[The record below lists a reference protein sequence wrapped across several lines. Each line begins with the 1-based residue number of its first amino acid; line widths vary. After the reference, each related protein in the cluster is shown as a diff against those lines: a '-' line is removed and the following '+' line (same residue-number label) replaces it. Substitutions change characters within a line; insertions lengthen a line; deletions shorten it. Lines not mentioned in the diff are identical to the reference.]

1 MLPLTIDPM
10 SIPNPNQVIN
20 LVSNLP
26 PTTSANTGFQ
36 ITNNQW
42 IGSSF
47 TTGNNLVI
55 LTSVTLRLGQ
65 FTLGSLFVKLYSNF
79 SNFTGFPGYEIN
91 SFNVPS
97 ISGTNTYDFTL
108 TNPYILTANTT
119 YWLVAGISSGSGGY
133 AWAFA
138 NSSDQIGELDWLI
151 GDDAVFGTP
160 SNEGVTWNNLTGYGY
175 NGTFQFAIRGSNI

>member
-36 ITNNQW
+36 VTNNQW
-42 IGSSF
+42 MGSSF

-79 SNFTGFPGYEIN
+79 TGFPEYEIN

-138 NSSDQIGELDWLI
+138 NSGDQIGELDWLI
-151 GDDAVFGTP
+151 GDTAVFS
-160 SNEGVTWNNLTGYGY
+160 SNQGVTWNTLAPY
-175 NGTFQFAIRGSNI
+175 GTFQFAIRGSNI

>member
-36 ITNNQW
+36 VTNNQW
-42 IGSSF
+42 MGSSF

-65 FTLGSLFVKLYSNF
+65 FTLGSLFVKLYSN
-79 SNFTGFPGYEIN
+79 STGFPEYEIN

-138 NSSDQIGELDWLI
+138 NSGDQIGELDWLI
-151 GDDAVFGTP
+151 GDTAVFS
-160 SNEGVTWNNLTGYGY
+160 SNQGVTWNTLTGY
-175 NGTFQFAIRGSNI
+175 GTFQFAIRGSDT